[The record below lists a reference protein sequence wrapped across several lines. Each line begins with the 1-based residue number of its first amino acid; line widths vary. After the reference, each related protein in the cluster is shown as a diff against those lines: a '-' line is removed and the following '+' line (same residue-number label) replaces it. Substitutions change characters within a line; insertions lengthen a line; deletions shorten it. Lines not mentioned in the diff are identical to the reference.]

1 MRSAIAV
8 VLLSLASGLNAEAR
22 ACAVDRTPIE
32 MSGHTLCLLRTVMP
46 EIHRR
51 EDGSVASLVWGQPER
66 FPPGVKLPPGTF
78 YLIVQT
84 SPRTPPRLI
93 TPFPEES
100 QPSDLRQM
108 SETSD
113 GLVQRGNYVI
123 HRFHPQQARINDQAF
138 VLECNDAISPIRK
151 GIGAHDCRLISQFL
165 PGIWIEVHLFTVGWA
180 HSAAWPRLDE
190 TWVETW
196 PPYLANLESGLG
208 SLLSVQQ

>member
-8 VLLSLASGLNAEAR
+8 VLLSLASCLHAEAK

-32 MSGHTLCLLRTVMP
+32 MAGHTLCLLDAVMP
-46 EIHRR
+46 EILRR
-51 EDGSVASLVWGQPER
+51 EDGSVDSLVWGQPER
-66 FPPGVKLPPGTF
+66 FPPEVRLPPGTF

-84 SPRTPPRLI
+84 SPSTPPRLI

-100 QPSDLRQM
+100 QPSDLPQM
-108 SETSD
+108 RETSD
-113 GLVQRGNYVI
+113 GLVQRSNFVI
-123 HRFHPQQARINDQAF
+123 HRFHPQLARINDQAF
-138 VLECNDAISPIRK
+138 ALECNDAIAPIRK

-190 TWVETW
+190 SWVETW
-196 PPYLANLESGLG
+196 PPYLANLESGLRG
-208 SLLSVQQ
+208 LLSVRQ